1 MVVII
6 SIHSHKK
13 IPQESMIITRMPFK
27 IKLCFSKIENIK
39 NI

>member
-1 MVVII
+1 MVVIT

-13 IPQESMIITRMPFK
+13 FPQERTIVTRMLFK